1 MNADLYLNLAS
12 IINDTNNMIMTLK
25 SKTKNNKTINY
36 ISSYI
41 GNIENT
47 FEILYDIL
55 ENKYKHLPDRKA
67 IILFI
72 EIIKFMLKIKEFKQ
86 LNKEGY
92 NFYVEKSIYYSQI
105 LNKNEDEA
113 IFEIENIE

>member
-1 MNADLYLNLAS
+1 
-12 IINDTNNMIMTLK
+12 
-25 SKTKNNKTINY
+25 
-36 ISSYI
+36 
-41 GNIENT
+41 
-47 FEILYDIL
+47 
-55 ENKYKHLPDRKA
+55 
-67 IILFI
+67 
-72 EIIKFMLKIKEFKQ
+72 MLKIKEFKQ